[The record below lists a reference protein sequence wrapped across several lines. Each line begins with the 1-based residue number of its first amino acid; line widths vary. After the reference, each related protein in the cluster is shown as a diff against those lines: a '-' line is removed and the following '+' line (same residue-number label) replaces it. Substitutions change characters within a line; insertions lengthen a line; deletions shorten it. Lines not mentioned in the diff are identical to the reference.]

1 MEAVKTLIAQRDAIE
16 LEIDSLREWLQAPGR
31 PGLKGG
37 LVDKDGFPLEDVDL
51 VIKTR
56 EARHRLACTTTFQ
69 FLTHSPL
76 FRLADRPYQLDEAD

>member
-16 LEIDSLREWLQAPGR
+16 LEIESLHEWLQAPGR

-56 EARHRLACTTTFQ
+56 EARHRLACNAGSRSRASLTAFQ
-69 FLTHSPL
+69 VCRRTIPT
-76 FRLADRPYQLDEAD
+76 